1 MLDIFSKIYSYIQ
14 FKNENSYGYL
24 LTIIIISGEHIDLN
38 DIQVK
43 FVTFCDII
51 LCVM

>member
-14 FKNENSYGYL
+14 FKNDNSYVYL
-24 LTIIIISGEHIDLN
+24 LTIITISGEHIDLN

>member
-14 FKNENSYGYL
+14 LKNDNSNVYL
-24 LTIIIISGEHIDLN
+24 LTIISSELIDLN

-51 LCVM
+51 LCVL